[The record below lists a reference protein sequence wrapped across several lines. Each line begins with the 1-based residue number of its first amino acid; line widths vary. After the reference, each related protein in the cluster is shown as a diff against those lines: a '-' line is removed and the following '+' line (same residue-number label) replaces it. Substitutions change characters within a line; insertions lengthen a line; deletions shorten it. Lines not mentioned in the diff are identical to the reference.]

1 LQKSMMAAAAACAA
15 ILVASSASAA
25 VNLVTNGS
33 FETNAGNGQLGF
45 DTSAMGWSVANPI
58 GGGSYVFL
66 FNPAASVSGTS
77 ADTSGAA
84 GTYGNVGIWGPDNG
98 SSNGLKLSPDGGAFI
113 SSDPAYQNSAI
124 TQVVNGLTAGTKYV
138 LTFNWAGSQQLNHDG
153 VTTEGW
159 QVSLGGGPSQSTSLV
174 SVLDKGFSG
183 WMTQSFTFTAD
194 NNSDVLSF
202 LALGGPGAS
211 QPPFAL
217 LDGVSLTAAAVPEP
231 VTWTMMLAGVGFLGA
246 ALRQRREPRPLPA
259 GPLAHRALAG

>member
-1 LQKSMMAAAAACAA
+1 MTPILPEGRLQKSMMAAAAACAA

-58 GGGSYVFL
+58 GGGSYVFV

-124 TQVVNGLTAGTKYV
+124 TQV
-138 LTFNWAGSQQLNHDG
+138 
-153 VTTEGW
+153 
-159 QVSLGGGPSQSTSLV
+159 
-174 SVLDKGFSG
+174 
-183 WMTQSFTFTAD
+183 
-194 NNSDVLSF
+194 
-202 LALGGPGAS
+202 
-211 QPPFAL
+211 
-217 LDGVSLTAAAVPEP
+217 
-231 VTWTMMLAGVGFLGA
+231 
-246 ALRQRREPRPLPA
+246 
-259 GPLAHRALAG
+259 